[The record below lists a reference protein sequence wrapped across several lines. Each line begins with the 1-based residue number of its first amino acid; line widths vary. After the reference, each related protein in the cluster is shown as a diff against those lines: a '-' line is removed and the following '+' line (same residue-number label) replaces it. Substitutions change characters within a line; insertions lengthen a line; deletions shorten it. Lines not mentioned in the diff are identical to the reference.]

1 MTYRGDQIF
10 FAHETQVKTI
20 WSVLLCC
27 FELELISPLSEMD
40 RNAMILGVKGK
51 LLVLYKQ

>member
-1 MTYRGDQIF
+1 MGCCGQTFTYM
-10 FAHETQVKTI
+10 QVKTI

-27 FELELISPLSEMD
+27 FELELISPFPEMD

-51 LLVLYKQ
+51 LIVLYK

>member
-1 MTYRGDQIF
+1 LTYKGDRIF

-20 WSVLLCC
+20 WSVLLSC
-27 FELELISPLSEMD
+27 FELELISPFPETD

-51 LLVLYKQ
+51 LIVLYKQ

>member
-1 MTYRGDQIF
+1 LTYRGDQNF
-10 FAHETQVKTI
+10 FAYETQVKTI

-27 FELELISPLSEMD
+27 FELELISPFPEMD

-51 LLVLYKQ
+51 LIVLYK

>member
-1 MTYRGDQIF
+1 MTYRGDQNF
-10 FAHETQVKTI
+10 FAYETQVKAI

-27 FELELISPLSEMD
+27 FELELISPFPEMD

-51 LLVLYKQ
+51 LNVLYKQ

>member
-1 MTYRGDQIF
+1 LTYRGDQNF
-10 FAHETQVKTI
+10 LAPETQVKTI

-27 FELELISPLSEMD
+27 FELELMSPFPEMD

-51 LLVLYKQ
+51 LIVLYK